1 MNKIRLN
8 DLNLRNDYS
17 LSNFMRG
24 ALNMD
29 FIKVG
34 NNWMLKGSNGLIVSE
49 EDKLK
54 MEKKE
59 LILQDISSNK
69 CQGET
74 TRKIKRIN
82 KKIEEIKDDSIKETN
97 TTL

>member
-1 MNKIRLN
+1 
-8 DLNLRNDYS
+8 
-17 LSNFMRG
+17 
-24 ALNMD
+24 MD